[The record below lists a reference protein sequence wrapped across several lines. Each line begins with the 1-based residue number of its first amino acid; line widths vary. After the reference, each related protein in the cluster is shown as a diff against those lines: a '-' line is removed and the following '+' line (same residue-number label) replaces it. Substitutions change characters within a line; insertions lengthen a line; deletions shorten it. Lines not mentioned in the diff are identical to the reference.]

1 MSHVPATD
9 LATEIGTQVGGLTLG
24 TNLFHSSVRAPN
36 ASIPINSVFVWGSGG
51 KPPLRTMSQPDEI
64 RSAVVH
70 VRVRDRTYS
79 IGSTL
84 AHTIMNT
91 LRGLSVSTYLD
102 LVAAISEPRSMGQ
115 DSESNHYFGMEY
127 LMTYTS
133 N

>member
-1 MSHVPATD
+1 MSHEPATD
-9 LATEIGTQVGGLTLG
+9 LATEIGTQVGVLTLG
-24 TNLFHSSVRAPN
+24 TNLFDSSVRAPN
-36 ASIPINSVFVWGSGG
+36 AFVPIDSVFVWASGG
-51 KPPLRTMSQPDEI
+51 KAPLRTMSQPDEI

-70 VRVRDRTYS
+70 VRVRDREYGVGNS
-79 IGSTL
+79 L
-84 AHTIMNT
+84 ARTIMNT
-91 LRGLSVSTYLD
+91 LRGLSLLTYLD

>member
-9 LATEIGTQVGGLTLG
+9 LAAEIGTQVAGLTLG

-36 ASIPINSVFVWGSGG
+36 SDIPVNSVFVWGSGG
-51 KPPLRTMSQPDEI
+51 KAPLRTMSQPDEI

-70 VRVRDRTYS
+70 VRVRDRSYGT
-79 IGSTL
+79 GSTL

-102 LVAAISEPRSMGQ
+102 LLAAISEPRSMGQ